1 MIKRF
6 LSFLLPVLFLL
17 SCQISE
23 EEKIYQ
29 TLSRRQEALQKRDL
43 SLYLSCISN
52 AYQDKEEDV
61 DRLQK
66 RIEGYFKTF
75 DRITYSSWDRS
86 VQIDGK
92 TAIAIQQFHLEVA
105 KGEKKNRYSG
115 KEALFFKKEGK
126 EWRIIKGLLP

>member
-6 LSFLLPVLFLL
+6 LPLVLPVLFLL
-17 SCQISE
+17 ACQISE

-29 TLSRRQEALQKRDL
+29 ILNRRQEALEKKDL
-43 SLYLSCISN
+43 SLYLSCISK

-61 DRLQK
+61 YRLQE

-86 VQIDGK
+86 VQIEGD
-92 TAIAIQQFHLEVA
+92 TSTVIQQFYLEVE
-105 KGEKKNRYSG
+105 KGEKKNHYSG
-115 KEALFFKKEGK
+115 KEVLFLKKEGK
-126 EWRIIKGLLP
+126 EWKFIKGL